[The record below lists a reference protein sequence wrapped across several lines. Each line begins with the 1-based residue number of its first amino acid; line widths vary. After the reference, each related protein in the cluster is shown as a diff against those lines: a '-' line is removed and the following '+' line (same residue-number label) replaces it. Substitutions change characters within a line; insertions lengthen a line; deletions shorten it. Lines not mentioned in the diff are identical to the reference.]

1 MTGPVPDSRAALDSV
16 RAVVFDLDGTLIDSR
31 RDLAR
36 AVNVLREEMDLRP
49 LGVER
54 VVSFVGHGVKRLV
67 ERALEDG
74 SEGFDPAGFDPDRA
88 VARFLEIYYGRC
100 LETTVPYP
108 GVPEMLARLD
118 EGFPLALLTNKPERH
133 TRKILARL
141 DGLVRALGERGS
153 RLRAVIGGDTLAT
166 RKPDPEGLLRIAGEL
181 GLPVERVLMVGD
193 SAIDG
198 ATARAAGAPLA
209 LVRWG
214 FGSDEELAAFEPV
227 LRLATPGELVSALI

>member
-1 MTGPVPDSRAALDSV
+1 
-16 RAVVFDLDGTLIDSR
+16 VVFDLDGTLIDSR

-36 AVNVLREEMDLRP
+36 AVNVLREEMGLRP

-67 ERALEDG
+67 ERTLEDLEDRA
-74 SEGFDPAGFDPDRA
+74 EGLDPAGFDPERA

-108 GVPEMLARLD
+108 GVPQMLARLG
-118 EGFPLALLTNKPERH
+118 EHLPLALLTNKPERH

-141 DGLVRALGERGS
+141 DGLVQVLGERGS

-166 RKPDPEGLLRIAGEL
+166 RKPDPEGLRRIAGEL
-181 GLPVERVLMVGD
+181 ALPLERVLLVGD

-198 ATARAAGAPLA
+198 ATAEAAGAPLA

-214 FGSDEELAAFEPV
+214 FGTEDELEGFEAV
-227 LRLATPGELVSALI
+227 LRPRRPVELVSALS